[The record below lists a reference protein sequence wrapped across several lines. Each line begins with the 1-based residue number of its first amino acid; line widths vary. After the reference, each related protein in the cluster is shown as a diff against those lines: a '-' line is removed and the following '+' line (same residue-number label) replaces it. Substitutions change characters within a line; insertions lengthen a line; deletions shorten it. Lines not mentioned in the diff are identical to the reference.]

1 MTSDIS
7 ITARLQKEGKRL
19 AEQMRKQDQ
28 RFIAKILAP
37 KEVQGG
43 DTIPLRAVVIKPD
56 WKIAAKLEM
65 VESGTDIIT
74 RAYIV
79 GALDPAFPTVLASII
94 EGKGLYEHNIG
105 EFFQLYGM
113 FEGKYQTQGQSTKA
127 AMEKLVNGDV
137 RWYPKTRQLAKRESS
152 S

>member
-1 MTSDIS
+1 
-7 ITARLQKEGKRL
+7 
-19 AEQMRKQDQ
+19 MRKQDQ
-28 RFIAKILAP
+28 RFIAKILAL

-94 EGKGLYEHNIG
+94 EGKGLYEHNID
-105 EFFQLYGM
+105 
-113 FEGKYQTQGQSTKA
+113 S
-127 AMEKLVNGDV
+127 LV
-137 RWYPKTRQLAKRESS
+137 KTRFEEVPAI
-152 S
+152 

>member
-79 GALDPAFPTVLASII
+79 GALDPAFPTKVDPII
-94 EGKGLYEHNIG
+94 KTARGLN
-105 EFFQLYGM
+105 
-113 FEGKYQTQGQSTKA
+113 
-127 AMEKLVNGDV
+127 
-137 RWYPKTRQLAKRESS
+137 
-152 S
+152 